1 MIWPLAFEFS
11 VYSRFDFV
19 RMIWVLHNLIISE
32 IINRYGV
39 PGLFRSRI
47 CKRKNFA
54 QTLSVSI
61 HCNDQPKVLRL
72 KISNPHKTT
81 KRRFKLSGLLKTG
94 SYPVLKMHVKGQN
107 SRTCFSIII
116 LFNLKNSVGIE
127 WLKASWNSCHKLFK
141 VSNYYGTTSNR
152 RIAKTSQSAIC
163 SERPRVIIVIS
174 KGMTFVP
181 FLTVRKNFSRY
192 FQNRFS
198 FKKF

>member
-81 KRRFKLSGLLKTG
+81 KQTIQIFGAFKKQAPIRSSRCMLR
-94 SYPVLKMHVKGQN
+94 VKILEHA
-107 SRTCFSIII
+107 FSIINLI
-116 LFNLKNSVGIE
+116 NLKNSVVVE
-127 WLKASWNSCHKLFK
+127 WLKASWNSSHKLFK
-141 VSNYYGTTSNR
+141 VSNYYGPTSNR
-152 RIAKTSQSAIC
+152 RIAKDQSSI
-163 SERPRVIIVIS
+163 RHI
-174 KGMTFVP
+174 
-181 FLTVRKNFSRY
+181 
-192 FQNRFS
+192 Q
-198 FKKF
+198 

>member
-1 MIWPLAFEFS
+1 MIPARLNHLHDRHLTAFTSFQQKPQWAKSHLNFRTLLTRFLPLSRTNLQKQMTIHHIKYRTSAFPFLLCILYVLVLFCFQVFIFAMLSIVNDLFPWMIFPLTFEFS

-81 KRRFKLSGLLKTG
+81 KTDD
-94 SYPVLKMHVKGQN
+94 
-107 SRTCFSIII
+107 T
-116 LFNLKNSVGIE
+116 
-127 WLKASWNSCHKLFK
+127 
-141 VSNYYGTTSNR
+141 
-152 RIAKTSQSAIC
+152 
-163 SERPRVIIVIS
+163 
-174 KGMTFVP
+174 
-181 FLTVRKNFSRY
+181 NFRG
-192 FQNRFS
+192 F
-198 FKKF
+198 